1 MRLRQATSGLALM
14 TVALAGQ
21 PSGAAA
27 GGGASLGRL
36 MDGLFQAIEPQASPA
51 QDAPAVGA
59 PADPGPAPETP
70 RRNINPYDRD
80 IAMTV
85 PLNFNQRVL
94 GEMPVILTRDDR
106 FLVDAAGFQALIEP
120 LLTPEATAELAA
132 RLEGVGNFAPEE
144 INATGISLDYDPD
157 QLAVLVLRIDPR
169 RRSVET
175 LFRGSAPEESG
186 LQPGAFSAYLNT
198 NFALQRRERTGD
210 VSAPSVFL
218 NGAVRYGH
226 LVFEGDVQGRENVF
240 TGDYEVERRYARAV
254 FDQPEDF
261 RRWMIGDLDPE
272 QRGRQ
277 GFVEMGGVGVQRQ
290 RRRFD
295 SFRADTLSGARQLV
309 LQEASTV
316 RVLRNGLAI
325 KEFRLDPGQYDLSNL
340 PLETGS
346 NNIQLE
352 VRNDSGRL
360 ETVNYSAYLD
370 IIDLEPGDYEYGAYL
385 GVTSS
390 SFLGSPD
397 YSDGETA
404 FTGYFRKAFVNRPAI
419 GLGLQATSDAQTL
432 TGQTQFILENGA
444 RLQLDGA
451 ASQGEN
457 GAGYALT
464 VAYDHIVDLGDSY
477 DSWTVSADY
486 TSEDF
491 STIGNP
497 FGRNASEWVLSAS
510 YSHRFTL
517 DWIANVSAAYRTSR
531 SSVVGDSYSVTA
543 TTSYRFNPRWSLQV
557 GAEMVE
563 FAGGGGPFGGGGR
576 DGLGVTAA
584 LVWQPRADRRAD
596 ARYSSATNTGSV
608 SYQQFSGN
616 HDGAVGYS
624 LLSTYDDGGGSAS
637 GQLDYI
643 GNRFDASVS
652 HSAYGRDFSNI
663 TEEQITTLRVGAAI
677 ATAGGQVAIGRPIY
691 DSFAI
696 VYPHASLGDRDVIV
710 GDSLQGGRHQARSG
724 AFGPAL
730 TGALTPYVN
739 QTIRYD
745 VLDPPLG
752 YNIGDGAVRIQ
763 PSYRSG
769 FAIEVGSANF
779 VSALGRL
786 VGNADR
792 PVALMSGRVTPIDDA
807 DGAPQLFFTNSVGR
821 FAVQDLT
828 PGRRYRVDLLSN
840 PPVSFEFT
848 VPADNEG
855 LLDLQILRVPLD
867 VSED

>member
-1 MRLRQATSGLALM
+1 MKSPRTTASLALL
-14 TVALAGQ
+14 TVVLAGQ
-21 PSGAAA
+21 PSGAEA
-27 GGGASLGRL
+27 GGGSTLG
-36 MDGLFQAIEPQASPA
+36 DFIGGLFRPPA
-51 QDAPAVGA
+51 APAVPQETSLGPRPDT
-59 PADPGPAPETP
+59 PAEPAQTP

-85 PLNFNQRVL
+85 PLNFNSRVL
-94 GEMPVILTRDDR
+94 GEMPVILTQDDR
-106 FLVDAAGFQALIEP
+106 FLVDARGFQALIDP
-120 LLTPEATAELAA
+120 LLTPEAQAELAA
-132 RLEGVGNFAPEE
+132 RLTGVENFAPEE

-169 RRSVET
+169 RRSVES
-175 LFRGSAPEESG
+175 LFQGGAPEAPG

-198 NFALQRRERTGD
+198 NLALQRRERTGD
-210 VSAPSVFL
+210 VSTPSVFL
-218 NGAVRYGH
+218 NGAVRYDH
-226 LVFEGDVQGRENVF
+226 LVFEADVQGRENPF
-240 TGDYEVERRYARAV
+240 TGDYEVERRYARFV

-261 RRWMIGDLDPE
+261 RRWYVGDLDPE

-295 SFRADTLSGARQLV
+295 SFRNETLSGARQLV
-309 LQEASTV
+309 LQEAATV
-316 RVLRNGLAI
+316 RVLRNGQAI

-346 NNIQLE
+346 NDIQLE
-352 VRNDSGRL
+352 VRGDGGRL

-370 IIDLEPGDYEYGAYL
+370 VIDLEPGDYEYGAYL
-385 GVTSS
+385 GVTSR

-404 FTGYFRKAFVNRPAI
+404 FTGYYRKAFVNRPAI
-419 GLGLQATSDAQTL
+419 GVGLQATRDAQTF

-451 ASQGEN
+451 ASRGED
-457 GAGYALT
+457 GTGYAFA
-464 VAYDHIVDLGDSY
+464 VAYDHIVDLGDTY

-491 STIGNP
+491 ATIGNP
-497 FGRNASEWVLSAS
+497 FGRNAAEWIFSAS

-531 SSVVGDSYSVTA
+531 NPQVGDSYSVTA
-543 TTSYRFNPRWSLQV
+543 TTAYRFSPQWSVQFGLE
-557 GAEMVE
+557 AVE
-563 FAGGGGPFGGGGR
+563 FSGGAGPLGGGGR
-576 DGLGVTAA
+576 DGVGATVA
-584 LVWQPRADRRAD
+584 LIWQPRADRRGD
-596 ARYSSATNTGSV
+596 ARYSTATNSGSV
-608 SYQQFSGN
+608 SFQQFAGA

-624 LLSTYDDGGGSAS
+624 LLSTYDDGAGSAS
-637 GQLDYI
+637 GQVDYV
-643 GNRFDASVS
+643 GNRFDASLG
-652 HSAYGRDFSNI
+652 HTAFGQDFSNI
-663 TEEQITTLRVGAAI
+663 TQEQITTLRLGTAV
-677 ATAGGQVAIGRPIY
+677 ATAGGKVAIGRPIY

-696 VYPHASLGDRDVIV
+696 VHPHPSLGDRDVIV

-730 TGALTPYVN
+730 TGTLTPYVN

-745 VLDPPLG
+745 VLNPPVG
-752 YNIGDGAVRIQ
+752 YNIGDGAARVQ

-769 FAIEVGSANF
+769 FAVEVGSADF

-792 PVALMSGRVTPIDDA
+792 AVALMSGRVTPVDDPA
-807 DGAPQLFFTNSVGR
+807 AEPQLFFTNSVGR
-821 FAVQDLT
+821 FAMQNLA
-828 PGRRYRVDLLSN
+828 PGKRYRVQLFSN
-840 PPVSFEFT
+840 PPMGFEFT
-848 VPADNEG
+848 VPEDNEG
-855 LLDLQILRVPLD
+855 LLDLQIVRIPLD
-867 VSED
+867 VTDQ